1 MPLLIQRVMASSALL
16 VLSPVLAIIGV
27 AVRLTSSGPV
37 IHRAIRV
44 GRFGQPFELLKFRTM
59 TLGPVGTAVTAAGDP
74 RVTSLGRRLRR
85 TKLDE
90 LPQLWN
96 VARGEM
102 AIVGP
107 RPEDPRYVVAG
118 ESPWREVLSV
128 PPGMT
133 SPTALAFADE
143 ENRLT
148 AASLV
153 VARTAG
159 RAKATDDDIDTAYRT
174 AILPEKLRMDAS
186 YVRTRSARGDL
197 RVIARTFGI
206 VLGRR
211 AGS

>member
-1 MPLLIQRVMASSALL
+1 MPLLIQRAFAACALL
-16 VLSPVLAIIGV
+16 ILSPVIAIIGV
-27 AVRLTSSGPV
+27 AVRVTSSGPV

-44 GRFGQPFELLKFRTM
+44 GRFGRPFELLKFRTM
-59 TLGPVGTAVTAAGDP
+59 SLGPVGTAITAAGDP

-96 VARGEM
+96 VVRGDM

-107 RPEDPRYVVAG
+107 RPEDPRYVVQDD
-118 ESPWREVLSV
+118 SVWREVLSV

-143 ENRLT
+143 EQRL
-148 AASLV
+148 AAAALA
-153 VARTAG
+153 VARAAG
-159 RAKATDDDIDTAYRT
+159 RGKASEDDIETAYRST
-174 AILPEKLRMDAS
+174 ILPQKLRMDDS

-197 RVIARTFGI
+197 RVITRTFGL

-211 AGS
+211 ARP